1 MDMSDEITQRP
12 DAGEGKTFA
21 ELVDAYDAGMG
32 DDVQVGDKIEGEII
46 SIGMDTVFVNTG
58 SKIDGSVDREELL
71 DESGELPYAVGDILT
86 LYVVSLDEN
95 EMILSRAISG
105 IGGLNLLQD
114 AHAEG
119 IPVEGKVMETCKGG
133 FHVEVMRRR
142 AFCPI
147 SQIDTRYVE
156 TPEDYVGREFRFLVS
171 RFEENGR
178 NIVVSRRELLMRE
191 QEAARQSFLETVNVG
206 DILEGRVISIMPY
219 GVFVELS
226 PGVEGMVHVSE
237 MGWSRIESPA
247 DAVAVD
253 DPVTVRL
260 MGIDAG
266 KKPGEVKISLSM
278 KAVTGDP
285 WERIHE
291 SFSAGDKV
299 RGKVTRCADF
309 GAFVEIAPGIEGLVH
324 ISEMSYARRVLKPA
338 DEVSPGEDVDVL
350 IKEIDTERKRVSLS
364 IRDAV
369 GDPWIGV
376 ADRYAPGQTV
386 EGTVEKVERFGIFVT
401 IEPGVTGLMPRSKIS
416 RSANARAFDR
426 LQPGDPIPASVAEI
440 HPNDRKITLAPADA
454 RDTDDWRDYARKER
468 PQGGGGGLGDLGEKL
483 QQALRKKGG

>member
-1 MDMSDEITQRP
+1 MSDELTQRP

-21 ELVDAYDAGMG
+21 ELVDAYDAGIG

-71 DESGELPYAVGDILT
+71 DESGELPYAVGDTLS
-86 LYVVSLDEN
+86 LYVVALEEN
-95 EMILSRAISG
+95 EIRLSRAISG

-119 IPVEGKVMETCKGG
+119 IPVEGKVVETCKGG
-133 FHVEVMRRR
+133 FHVEVIRRR

-147 SQIDTRYVE
+147 SQIDTRYVA
-156 TPEDYVGREFRFLVS
+156 TPEDYVGREFQFLVS
-171 RFEENGR
+171 RIEENGR

-191 QEAARQSFLETVNVG
+191 QETARQSFLETVNIG
-206 DILEGRVISIMPY
+206 DVLEGRVTSLMPY
-219 GVFVELS
+219 GIFVELS

-237 MGWSRIESPA
+237 MSWSRIGTPA

-253 DPVTVRL
+253 DPVTVQL
-260 MGIDAG
+260 MSLDEG

-291 SFSAGDKV
+291 TFSAGDKV

-324 ISEMSYARRVLKPA
+324 VSEMSYARRVLKPE
-338 DEVSPGEDVDVL
+338 DEVSPGEGVDVL

-376 ADRYAPGQTV
+376 ADRYALGQTV

-416 RSANARAFDR
+416 RSANVKAFDR

-440 HPNDRKITLAPADA
+440 HPNDRKITLTPADA

-468 PQGGGGGLGDLGEKL
+468 GQGGSSGGLGDLGEKL
-483 QQALRKKGG
+483 QQALKKKGG